1 MNLETLRLYCDIIR
15 LQSFS
20 RGATANEVSQSAAS
34 QAIQQMEGELGALLI
49 DRTKRPFTVTPEGQR
64 FYEACRALL
73 QGYEKAR
80 AEIASSR
87 HGPLT
92 GTVRVATI
100 YSVGLHDMSRHTQR
114 FISLYPQAKVRVD
127 YLHPHKVVQAVMDDE
142 ADLGI
147 LSYPK
152 ATRALAVV
160 PLRSEPMV
168 FVCHLSHRL
177 ARRKVVAA
185 EDLKGEPFVAFDH
198 DLTIR
203 KAIDRYLKQ
212 HNVKVNVV
220 MEFDNIEVIKQALS
234 IGAGVSILPRPPIL
248 TEVHARVLAAVP
260 LVPPDLTRPI
270 GIVHR
275 RTKRFAPTVARFL
288 DMLRQAGDG
297 QGG

>member
-1 MNLETLRLYCDIIR
+1 MTLETLRLYCDIIR
-15 LQSFS
+15 LRSFS
-20 RGATANEVSQSAAS
+20 RGATTNEVSQSAAS
-34 QAIQQMEGELGALLI
+34 QAIHQMEGELGALLI

-64 FYEACRALL
+64 FYEACRAVL
-73 QGYEKAR
+73 QEYERAR
-80 AEIASSR
+80 AEITSSR
-87 HGPLT
+87 HGPFT

-127 YLHPHKVVQAVMDDE
+127 YLHPHKVVQAVTDDE

-147 LSYPK
+147 LSYPQ

-177 ARRKVVAA
+177 ARRKGVAA
-185 EDLKGEPFVAFDH
+185 LDLTGEPFVAFDH

-212 HNVKVNVV
+212 HNVKINVV
-220 MEFDNIEVIKQALS
+220 MEFDNIEVIKQAISL
-234 IGAGVSILPRPPIL
+234 GAGVSILPRPPIL

-260 LVPPDLTRPI
+260 LVPPDLMRPI
-270 GIVHR
+270 GIIHR
-275 RTKRFAPTVARFL
+275 RTKRLAPTVARFL
-288 DMLRQAGDG
+288 EMLRQAGDG